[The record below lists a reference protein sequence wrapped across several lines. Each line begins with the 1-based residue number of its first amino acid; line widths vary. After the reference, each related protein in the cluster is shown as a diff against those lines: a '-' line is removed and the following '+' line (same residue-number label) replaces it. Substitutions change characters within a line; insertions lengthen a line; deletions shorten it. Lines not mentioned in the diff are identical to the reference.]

1 MKATEKYPLLPF
13 SQLVFDMARLR
24 PKVYSFG
31 AVFRWRGMA
40 SEADRL
46 QEALRKAL
54 SCHAVFRMRTDWRGQ
69 QYLAPTGDILSGQY
83 HRFSLRTEGADL
95 YIHAEASRI
104 LGDGKSII
112 VLLEDIACAWRGEPL
127 EDDGYVEYLKS
138 VSRLPGDPHY
148 LACKAWLEQEFAD
161 MRIPVRPPLDHRLF
175 TLRTPKAGVFSDD
188 YTSLKESIARL
199 SETKLLS
206 LDGFFSLCTALAI
219 AEACH
224 TDEAALT
231 WAYEGRETPAE
242 QRIFGSLHRDVPFR
256 ISRTAADGSRPASTD
271 ELIRET
277 RRRMRNGI
285 AHSLYPYTL
294 TAPYSKRW
302 NYAVNVLRAT
312 DLDTLRQYLPRDM
325 EIMPATSDAAY
336 ALLDVEISE
345 QPQALALTFRY
356 SATHYKQDTIR
367 RFAALVRHHAEHILK
382 TYNP

>member
-1 MKATEKYPLLPF
+1 MVQYRLKELTAEAVSLIWEKWTILGRNCRMAMRSDIYPLSSVKPASKDCAIPIRLWMF
-13 SQLVFDMARLR
+13 LTSVNAGKFLWSDSGDMFLHI
-24 PKVYSFG
+24 
-31 AVFRWRGMA
+31 W
-40 SEADRL
+40 
-46 QEALRKAL
+46 
-54 SCHAVFRMRTDWRGQ
+54 W
-69 QYLAPTGDILSGQY
+69 
-83 HRFSLRTEGADL
+83 
-95 YIHAEASRI
+95 
-104 LGDGKSII
+104 
-112 VLLEDIACAWRGEPL
+112 
-127 EDDGYVEYLKS
+127 
-138 VSRLPGDPHY
+138 
-148 LACKAWLEQEFAD
+148 
-161 MRIPVRPPLDHRLF
+161 
-175 TLRTPKAGVFSDD
+175 
-188 YTSLKESIARL
+188 
-199 SETKLLS
+199 
-206 LDGFFSLCTALAI
+206 
-219 AEACH
+219 ACH